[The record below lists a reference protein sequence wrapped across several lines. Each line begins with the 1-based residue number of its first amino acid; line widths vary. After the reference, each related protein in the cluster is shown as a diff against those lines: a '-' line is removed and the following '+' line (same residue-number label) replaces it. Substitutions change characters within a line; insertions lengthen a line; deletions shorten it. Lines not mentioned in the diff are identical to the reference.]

1 MKTVHSQRLAAF
13 LMARG
18 FQLIRTEPNRKTPRY
33 NVFIFRASAELEA
46 AITEYSTK

>member
-1 MKTVHSQRLAAF
+1 MKAIHSQRLAAA
-13 LMARG
+13 LMAKG
-18 FQLIRTEPNRKTPRY
+18 FVLIRMEPNKKTPRY